1 MSIDQRTRLYKDI
14 RAIERDEIFD
24 GLLPSSLAQNAGL
37 AGRGLRHKKLPSIA
51 LEDAG
56 RTVTLAERNGDM
68 VLIEGASPDASIAS
82 LQPGAL
88 SELVQDQRTTMG
100 LAMMAQVKM
109 TRGDFADFI
118 GWESVFRALL
128 DARPVYEAGRLTL
141 RDRRG
146 DPLDLS
152 RRFTLADDR
161 DEIAHFLQEA
171 GFLHIG
177 GVFREEEM
185 DAVAAD
191 LDVAL
196 QAAEPGDGMSWWAG
210 TSTGEKLPVRVL
222 SFHEK
227 SDILQELLRD
237 DRLVWLGEITGDKHV
252 SPSGAEGLIKPLDI
266 QTGLSD
272 LPWHKDCGQ
281 GSHSYMCNA
290 MTVGISVT
298 GADEESGALGVL
310 PGSHRASLQA
320 AGLDPTFDLPSRK
333 LSTETGDVTVHCS
346 DTFHR
351 AYSPKKRPR
360 KVVYTGFRQPKLP
373 GDILPEVSMAK
384 VKADRAKLTD
394 VQDRIAAAEA

>member
-1 MSIDQRTRLYKDI
+1 MSIDRRTRLYKDI
-14 RAIERDEIFD
+14 RRIERDEIFD
-24 GLLPSSLAQNAGL
+24 GLLPACLAENAAV
-37 AGRGLRHKKLPSIA
+37 AGRGLLHKGLPSLA

-56 RTVTLAERNGDM
+56 RTVTLRVRSGDM
-68 VLIEGASPDASIAS
+68 VLEEGASPDASIAI
-82 LQPGAL
+82 LQPGSL

-109 TRGDFADFI
+109 ARGDFADFV

-128 DARPVYEAGRLTL
+128 DGRPVYEAGQLTL
-141 RDRRG
+141 RDRDG
-146 DPLDLS
+146 DPLDLN
-152 RRFTLADDR
+152 RRFTLDDDR
-161 DEIAHFLQEA
+161 DEIAHFFQEA

-185 DAVAAD
+185 AVVGAD

-196 QAAEPGDGMSWWAG
+196 AAAVPDDGMSWWAG
-210 TSTGEKLPVRVL
+210 TSKGEQLAVRVL

-227 SDILQELLRD
+227 CEALQELLQD
-237 DRLVWLGEITGDKHV
+237 ERLVWLGKITGDEHLP
-252 SPSGAEGLIKPLDI
+252 PSGAEGLIKPLDI
-266 QTGLSD
+266 KTGLSD

-281 GSHSYMCNA
+281 GFHSYMCNA

-320 AGLDPTFDLPSRK
+320 SGLDPTFDLPSRK
-333 LSTETGDVTVHCS
+333 LPTTTGDVTVHCS

-351 AYSPKKRPR
+351 AYSPTKRPR
-360 KVVYTGFRQPKLP
+360 KVVYTGFRQPTLP
-373 GDILPEVSMAK
+373 GDVLPEVSSAK
-384 VKADRAKLTD
+384 VKADRARLTD